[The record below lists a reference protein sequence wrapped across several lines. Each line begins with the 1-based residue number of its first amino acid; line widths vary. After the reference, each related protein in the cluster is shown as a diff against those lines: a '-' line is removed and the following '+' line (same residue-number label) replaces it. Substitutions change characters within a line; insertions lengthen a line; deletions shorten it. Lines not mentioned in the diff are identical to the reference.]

1 MITSTCHRSGSGKV
15 IEAGSSNR
23 RQTAFT
29 LIEVLVVVAIIA
41 LLIAILLPS
50 LKAARE
56 NARAT
61 VCGHQQRQLAQAGTI
76 WMTEGNKNMVPAHRG
91 WATHVLRVMKGQADM
106 FKCPSTET
114 LVPIAPV
121 LIRQYRTGF
130 TYPALSTDSPYFR
143 RNPNPDGQGFYRADM
158 ETEAM
163 EQLGSGAGDADFDDA
178 YVYTKPLGDG
188 KIAEVYAVKAGTGR
202 ALSMFDYKGKLL
214 AEYFSTTPRYQLPT
228 LWGSYG
234 MNLSAAIPGAKP
246 YNILYLDYTDWAAV
260 VESRFGVI
268 SAYDG
273 KRRGDGKPGREKYEW
288 VDPRH
293 NRRVNVCF
301 LDTHVER
308 MVPQKLVP
316 PLNED
321 LPSPWHPQRPPGW
334 IVPGLPAE

>member
-1 MITSTCHRSGSGKV
+1 MITSNWQCAEGGDAPK
-15 IEAGSSNR
+15 AGLNCR
-23 RQTAFT
+23 RTAFT

-61 VCGHQQRQLAQAGTI
+61 VCGHQQRQLGQAGTI
-76 WMTEGNKNMVPAHRG
+76 WMTESKKNMVPVHRG
-91 WATHVLRVMKGQADM
+91 WATQVLKVMKGQADM
-106 FKCPSTET
+106 FKCPSTDK

-121 LIRQYRTGF
+121 LIKQYRTGF
-130 TYPALSTDSPYFR
+130 VYPALSTDSPYFR
-143 RNPNPDGQGFYRADM
+143 RNPDPDAQGFYRADM

-178 YVYTKPLGDG
+178 YVYTKPLTNE
-188 KIAEVYAVKAGTGR
+188 KTAEVYAVKAGTGR
-202 ALSMFDYKGKLL
+202 VLSMYDYKGKLL
-214 AEYFSTTPRYQLPT
+214 AEHFSTTQRYQLPT

-246 YNILYLDYTDWAAV
+246 YNILYLDYTDWSAV

-268 SAYDG
+268 SSYDR
-273 KRRGDGKPGREKYEW
+273 KRRGDGQPGREKYEW
-288 VDPRH
+288 VAPRH
-293 NRRVNVCF
+293 NKRVNVCF

-308 MVPQKLVP
+308 MVPEKLIP
-316 PLNED
+316 PQDMDQASL
-321 LPSPWHPQRPPGW
+321 WHPRRPPGW
-334 IVPGLPAE
+334 ITPALPAD